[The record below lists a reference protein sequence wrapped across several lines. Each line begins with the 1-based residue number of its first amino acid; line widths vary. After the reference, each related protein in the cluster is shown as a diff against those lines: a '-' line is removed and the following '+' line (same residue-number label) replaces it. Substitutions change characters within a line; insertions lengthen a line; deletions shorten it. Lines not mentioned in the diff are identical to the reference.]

1 MTDRQENRRHAS
13 HRLFGVV
20 DVNIPAVWLVT
31 FLVGGLVHLGVVYQ
45 QFQSFKEEVTEIK
58 VLLKIAVDSNNVS
71 AQRNLL
77 QDQMLSEHERR
88 LNQMEDVLRARRSAY
103 IYRAGFL
110 I

>member
-1 MTDRQENRRHAS
+1 MGAPENRRHQS
-13 HRLFGVV
+13 YRLFGIV
-20 DVNIPAVWLVT
+20 DVNIPVVWLVT
-31 FLVGGLVHLGVVYQ
+31 FLVGGCIHLGVVYQ

-58 VLLKIAVDSNNVS
+58 VLLKIAVDSNNIS

-77 QDQMLSEHERR
+77 QDQLLSEHERR

-110 I
+110 L

>member
-1 MTDRQENRRHAS
+1 MTDRQENRRHQS
-13 HRLFGVV
+13 YRLFGVV
-20 DVNIPAVWLVT
+20 DVNIPVVWLCT

-58 VLLKIAVDSNNVS
+58 VLLKVAVDANNVS

-88 LNQMEDVLRARRSAY
+88 LNQMDDAIRHHRSAY
-103 IYRAGFL
+103 IYRTGFL
-110 I
+110 L